1 MENLHIFPS
10 VYELKKC
17 LVCIQEAS
25 QVIDKCH
32 TEQHQCDLARRCSQL
47 RGSFAVI
54 HPQPRARHTGLLD
67 LAAFFVAR
75 TKIEGFQ
82 FFLGIKRI
90 FVVRRCTCQE
100 DGI

>member
-1 MENLHIFPS
+1 MLAAPRELCSHPS
-10 VYELKKC
+10 
-17 LVCIQEAS
+17 S
-25 QVIDKCH
+25 
-32 TEQHQCDLARRCSQL
+32 TE
-47 RGSFAVI
+47 
-54 HPQPRARHTGLLD
+54 ARHTGLLD